1 MEPLAVGHDLGGLLG
16 QVVVAGHDGLAA
28 HEDLAVLG
36 DLDEVA
42 GQGQS
47 DAADGVLADVL
58 DGDRA
63 GGLGQAVALD
73 EGDAHAGVE
82 VGEVG
87 GQGCAAGDDV
97 AQVGAQDRADL
108 LEDERVGDAVAH
120 LLEQAGAEGLRGG
133 DGEGACLLGAPRE
146 HAALEAAARLGGGR
160 VVDLLE
166 DAGDD
171 EEHGGLEGLNVR
183 QQVLDAGR
191 ESEDALARQDHV
203 HDEASE
209 HVGDGQEEEQAG
221 LGGVDDVT
229 EHLAGTLR
237 GGHEVRVREGHA
249 LGVSGRAGGV
259 DDGGNVR

>member
-1 MEPLAVGHDLGGLLG
+1 M
-16 QVVVAGHDGLAA
+16 
-28 HEDLAVLG
+28 
-36 DLDEVA
+36 
-42 GQGQS
+42 
-47 DAADGVLADVL
+47 
-58 DGDRA
+58 
-63 GGLGQAVALD
+63 
-73 EGDAHAGVE
+73 
-82 VGEVG
+82 
-87 GQGCAAGDDV
+87 
-97 AQVGAQDRADL
+97 
-108 LEDERVGDAVAH
+108 AH
-120 LLEQAGAEGLRGG
+120 LLEQAGADGLRGG
-133 DGEGACLLGAPRE
+133 DGEGACLLGAPRK